1 MYNHWRV
8 ARRLPLMQQQIWD
21 AAIFLLVS
29 TLEWFGLFVLIFA
42 MFKLPFSGYWGQ
54 IAVNAFMLSFVSYTV
69 FMALD
74 LRLYATAIQGV
85 ILLLCLW
92 QNIRIHPFYA
102 AIISMNGILVYASFQ
117 SLLFVFWKSFMDTP
131 IEPGEWGAYLLQLTT
146 TIVILAVARIVH
158 VKRIGFTFVP
168 DTEFIDVKWN
178 KINTTLFILTLFA
191 YAVEI
196 VSPLLL
202 FTQDYINVLLL
213 FVITVFSLT
222 ILQLWIIKKEFN
234 QHDD

>member
-1 MYNHWRV
+1 
-8 ARRLPLMQQQIWD
+8 MQQQIWD

-54 IAVNAFMLSFVSYTV
+54 IAVNALMLSFVSYTV

-74 LRLYATAIQGV
+74 LRLYATTIQGV

-102 AIISMNGILVYASFQ
+102 AIISMNVILVYTAFQ
-117 SLLFVFWKSFMDTP
+117 SLLYVLWRSFSDTP
-131 IEPGEWGAYLLQLTT
+131 LEPGTWGAYSLQIITT
-146 TIVILAVARIVH
+146 FIILIVARIVYI
-158 VKRIGFTFVP
+158 KRLGFTFVP

-178 KINTTLFILTLFA
+178 RINTGLFLLTLLA
-191 YAVEI
+191 YTLQI
-196 VSPLLL
+196 VSPFLLYSRSYVNILVL
-202 FTQDYINVLLL
+202 FLLT
-213 FVITVFSLT
+213 IFSLT
-222 ILQLWIIKKEFN
+222 VLQIWVIKKEFN